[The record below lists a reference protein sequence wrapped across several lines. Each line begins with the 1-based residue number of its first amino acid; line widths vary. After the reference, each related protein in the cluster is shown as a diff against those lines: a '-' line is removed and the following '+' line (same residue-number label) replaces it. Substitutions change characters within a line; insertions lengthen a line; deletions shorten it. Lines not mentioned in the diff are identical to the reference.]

1 MEKYKVVIVGAGIAG
16 MSAAIN
22 LKRAGINPLII
33 ENNAPGGT
41 LNYHYNSLLKLIFYF
56 FVVFSPA

>member
-22 LKRAGINPLII
+22 LKRAGRNP
-33 ENNAPGGT
+33 
-41 LNYHYNSLLKLIFYF
+41 
-56 FVVFSPA
+56 

>member
-22 LKRAGINPLII
+22 LKRAGGVCRSSN
-33 ENNAPGGT
+33 
-41 LNYHYNSLLKLIFYF
+41 
-56 FVVFSPA
+56 

>member
-33 ENNAPGGT
+33 
-41 LNYHYNSLLKLIFYF
+41 
-56 FVVFSPA
+56 

>member
-22 LKRAGINPLII
+22 LKRAGINPL
-33 ENNAPGGT
+33 
-41 LNYHYNSLLKLIFYF
+41 
-56 FVVFSPA
+56 

>member
-22 LKRAGINPLII
+22 LKRAGINL
-33 ENNAPGGT
+33 
-41 LNYHYNSLLKLIFYF
+41 
-56 FVVFSPA
+56 

>member
-22 LKRAGINPLII
+22 LKRAGITP
-33 ENNAPGGT
+33 
-41 LNYHYNSLLKLIFYF
+41 
-56 FVVFSPA
+56 